1 MCPFCG
7 VVLYETGGGVRWG
20 PVLIILLF
28 LFPFIIPTLVALVR
42 ELTKEF
48 SR

>member
-1 MCPFCG
+1 

-20 PVLIILLF
+20 CVIALL
-28 LFPFIIPTLVALVR
+28 LLTSPFIILFVFTLIRGV
-42 ELTKEF
+42 TKEI